1 MRRSTRLLAVAVGV
15 AVPLSPGTGAV
26 TTVSGPSQFAG
37 CRDGQPKVVP
47 DAEVEPSLA
56 VDPRDAHRIVA
67 VYQQDRFR
75 DGAAR
80 GIAAAASTD
89 GGRSWRRSVLPVGPC
104 ATGKTGPPFRL
115 SDPWVS
121 IGPDG
126 RVYALASSYAVTSR
140 DGGRTWTP
148 PVELAQAS
156 PGYLFDKGS
165 LTADPARAGVAYAVW
180 ARFHVPA
187 HGPPVESDAMLAK
200 TTDGG
205 RTWSQ
210 PKVILPGAGDEGT
223 IGSIV
228 VADPLRRRLYHFTFW
243 QVGVVPTVTRP
254 SRLLVQSSSD
264 GGSTWSRPRTVA
276 QAYTVA
282 LHTRE
287 AYSREQIRT
296 GFTVPSFAVDRRTGV
311 LYAAWQDA
319 RFSGKRFD
327 QIAFAS
333 SRDAGRTWTAP
344 VRLSAAS
351 WQGFVPTAAVTAA
364 GVVGVAYYETP
375 SAPSR
380 HPVPTRY
387 RLAVSRDGGR
397 SFTRRTVGPA
407 FDLAR
412 APLMESV
419 PALAVPP
426 GLFLGDYMGIA
437 AAGRGFDLAFV
448 TTNRNA
454 GNPTDVRFNVAR

>member
-26 TTVSGPSQFAG
+26 TTVSGPSPFAG

-104 ATGKTGPPFRL
+104 ATGRTGPPFRL

-180 ARFHVPA
+180 CGNGYKAVASEGGHAGFAPQNARQMRLLEA
-187 HGPPVESDAMLAK
+187 LRA
-200 TTDGG
+200 
-205 RTWSQ
+205 
-210 PKVILPGAGDEGT
+210 LPGVTEVRAVEPD
-223 IGSIV
+223 S
-228 VADPLRRRLYHFTFW
+228 ADVY
-243 QVGVVPTVTRP
+243 
-254 SRLLVQSSSD
+254 
-264 GGSTWSRPRTVA
+264 
-276 QAYTVA
+276 
-282 LHTRE
+282 
-287 AYSREQIRT
+287 
-296 GFTVPSFAVDRRTGV
+296 
-311 LYAAWQDA
+311 
-319 RFSGKRFD
+319 
-327 QIAFAS
+327 
-333 SRDAGRTWTAP
+333 
-344 VRLSAAS
+344 
-351 WQGFVPTAAVTAA
+351 
-364 GVVGVAYYETP
+364 
-375 SAPSR
+375 
-380 HPVPTRY
+380 
-387 RLAVSRDGGR
+387 
-397 SFTRRTVGPA
+397 
-407 FDLAR
+407 
-412 APLMESV
+412 
-419 PALAVPP
+419 
-426 GLFLGDYMGIA
+426 
-437 AAGRGFDLAFV
+437 AGRGGPLIGPVVHCAQA
-448 TTNRNA
+448 A
-454 GNPTDVRFNVAR
+454 GPVRAVATGLPCKNCWTMAERAGDGRDQHLSAGARC